1 MSWVWL
7 TSGCLLYLWMSLP
20 VFQNHG
26 ELSGDNVRQCVLE
39 MVIAAPD
46 TLSVSLF
53 FMLMLLKQNP
63 EVELR
68 LVEEMLQELG
78 EAILANFT
86 NISSLEVNLSQQ
98 GKPIV

>member
-1 MSWVWL
+1 MSHVP
-7 TSGCLLYLWMSLP
+7 SLP

-53 FMLMLLKQNP
+53 FMLMLVKQNP

-78 EAILANFT
+78 EALLANLT